1 MGTLVSWAKKD
12 QIPQFAWLLVIYK
25 SNIYFLGKKKTF
37 GVILAEEDGEE
48 ELLDKLLLILDYFIL
63 VSKLN

>member
-25 SNIYFLGKKKTF
+25 NKYLFFREKIDMWSDF
-37 GVILAEEDGEE
+37 GEE
-48 ELLDKLLLILDYFIL
+48 ELLHKFLLIVDSLIL
-63 VSKLN
+63 V